1 MKKILPKILVILG
14 PTASGKT
21 SLALELAKKYDG
33 EIVSMDS
40 RQVYKKMR
48 IGTDKPVG
56 EWKRDPSVPQDDNK
70 GKFYIVKG
78 IPHYMMDI
86 YEPDEEFSLA
96 DFKEQAVKYIKDIL
110 KRGKLPI
117 LAGGTGL
124 YIEAII
130 DNMDIPTGEP
140 DKKLRVELANK
151 SLGELQKELKEKD
164 LKSYKVIDIKNPHRV
179 VRALEV
185 AIKTGKSFVDL
196 KTKSDPIF
204 DALQIGIKLDREVM
218 YEKINKRVDKMIEEG
233 LIEEVRGLVDSG
245 FQYGL
250 QSMSGIGYKQIG
262 YFLKGEMSLAEAIE
276 LLKRDTRRYAKR
288 QVSWFKRDERIEW
301 VEGIDET
308 EELVKKFLLN

>member
-1 MKKILPKILVILG
+1 MNNLPKILVILG

-21 SLALELAKKYDG
+21 SMALELAKKYDG
-33 EIVSMDS
+33 EVVSMDS

-48 IGTDKPVG
+48 IGTDKPEG
-56 EWKRDPSVPQDDNK
+56 EWKRDSSVPQNDSGEN
-70 GKFYIVKG
+70 FYMVEN
-78 IPHYMMDI
+78 IPHHMLDI
-86 YEPDEEFSLA
+86 YEPTQEFSLA
-96 DFKEQAVKYIKDIL
+96 DFKEQAVKCIKDIL

-130 DNMDIPTGEP
+130 DNMDIPTGTS

-164 LKSYKVIDIKNPHRV
+164 PKSYSVIDIQNPHRV

-185 AIKTGKSFVDL
+185 VIQTGKSFVDL

-204 DALQIGIKLDREVM
+204 DVLQIGIKLDREVM
-218 YEKINKRVDKMIEEG
+218 YERINKRVDEMVDDG
-233 LIEEVRGLVDSG
+233 LIEEVRGLVGDG
-245 FQYGL
+245 FGYEL
-250 QSMSGIGYKQIG
+250 QSMSGIGYKQVG
-262 YFLKGEMSLAEAIE
+262 YFLKGEMSLTEAIE

-288 QVSWFKRDERIEW
+288 QVSWFKRDERIKW
-301 VEGIDET
+301 VEGIGET
-308 EELVKKFLLN
+308 EELVDKFLK